1 MTSKAYVITDLGPG
15 DGGKGGVVEAISAK
29 VRPHTIIKE
38 GGAQGSHGVVLAD
51 GRKFCFSQW
60 GCGTFQNV
68 PTYLSS
74 RFVMHPTGLLNEA
87 YALRDEFGISNAF
100 DLLSVSPD
108 CICASPYHQ
117 IWSRLYELS
126 LRDHPHGTVGTG
138 VGKAYRQSRSN
149 PELSLF
155 ARDLTDKGRI
165 TLLLRRQREFVK
177 DIFGELC
184 DDDVL
189 EADIALL
196 HRYLADLD
204 NEDVF
209 ELIVETIHG
218 VGQLLTLKDCH
229 SVLHD
234 NEGCVVIERSHGVLT
249 DSECGF
255 GPHVS
260 SLRTL
265 PQFSREALRAADFN
279 GKIVNLGVHRAYEI
293 RHGAGPIPTACN
305 SALNMLLP
313 DSHKSI
319 NRWQGEVRVGALD
332 GILLKYAIDQ
342 CNEGS
347 TRLDGLCITWFDQ
360 IIQNGIW
367 QVCTAYAVD
376 GNLVLPGVKPNLSLL
391 NAAIPVLKGYD
402 LATSVS
408 DVNNRD
414 KVLDFC
420 REIFTTIT
428 NVPVRLLS
436 FGACRKDKYFK

>member
-1 MTSKAYVITDLGPG
+1 MTSKAYIITDLGPG

-68 PTYLSS
+68 PTYLSP
-74 RFVMHPTGLLNEA
+74 RFVMFPIGLLNEA
-87 YALRDEFGISNAF
+87 FALKDQFGISNAF

-108 CICASPYHQ
+108 CVCASPYHQ
-117 IWSRLYELS
+117 TWSQLYELS

-138 VGKAYRQSRSN
+138 VGKAYRQSQSN
-149 PELSLF
+149 PEFSLF
-155 ARDLTDKGRI
+155 ARDLTDKDRVR
-165 TLLLRRQREFVK
+165 LLLRRQREFVK
-177 DIFGELC
+177 DTYDTLS

-189 EADIALL
+189 EADIPLL
-196 HRYLADLD
+196 RQSLANLD
-204 NEDVF
+204 NNEAF
-209 ELIVETIHG
+209 ERIVDETYT
-218 VGQLLTLKDCH
+218 VGQLLYLEDYH
-229 SVLHD
+229 SLLRNND
-234 NEGCVVIERSHGVLT
+234 GCVVIERSHGILT

-255 GPHVS
+255 KPHVS

-265 PQFSREALRAADFN
+265 PQFSHKALRAAGFT
-279 GKIVNLGVHRAYEI
+279 GKIVSLGVHRAYEI
-293 RHGAGPIPTACN
+293 RHGAGPMPTASD
-305 SALNMLLP
+305 SALSMLLP
-313 DSHKSI
+313 DSHKST

-367 QVCTAYAVD
+367 QVCSAYTVD
-376 GNLVLPGVKPNLSLL
+376 GNLVLPGVKPDLHLL
-391 NAAIPVLKGYD
+391 NSAIPVLKEYD
-402 LATSVS
+402 LRFRVRNINDRD
-408 DVNNRD
+408 DV
-414 KVLDFC
+414 LGFC
-420 REIFTTIT
+420 REVFSVIT
-428 NVPVRLLS
+428 DIPVRLLS
-436 FGACRKDKYFK
+436 FGAHKEDKHFR